1 MVLSVLV
8 VGHGSIAAWVADHVK
23 DDQNLRIDYV
33 LCRPGREDAARAA
46 IPGAEAISDVSQLDN
61 DVVDGDVDYALE
73 CAGHG
78 GLAAH
83 GPGLLERG
91 IDLGVISIGA
101 FSDPDISSALEQA
114 AKASEA
120 QIELLGGAIG
130 AIDALAAAR
139 QGGLEEVTYI
149 GRKPPAGW
157 KGSAAENVLDLDG
170 LNDAEVHFTGSARE
184 AAQAYP
190 KNANVAATVALA
202 GLGLDHTKVTL
213 VADPAMTG
221 NRHVVEAKGAFGSF
235 SFTIDGKALPGN
247 PKSSALTAMSAV
259 RALRNRAALIRI

>member
-1 MVLSVLV
+1 MMLSVLI
-8 VGHGSIAAWVADHVK
+8 VGHGSIATWVTDHVK
-23 DDQNLRIDYV
+23 DDQNLQIDYV

-46 IPGAEAISDVSQLDN
+46 IPGAKAISEASQLE
-61 DVVDGDVDYALE
+61 GRVDYALE

-83 GPGLLERG
+83 GPGLLARG

-114 AKASEA
+114 AKAGET

-139 QGGLEEVTYI
+139 QGGLDEVTYI

-157 KGSAAENVLDLDG
+157 KGSAAEKLLDLDN
-170 LNDAEVHFTGSARE
+170 LTKAEVHFTGSARD
-184 AAQAYP
+184 AAQIYP

-202 GLGLDHTKVTL
+202 GLGLDNTNVNL
-213 VADPAMTG
+213 IADPDMTG

-235 SFTIDGKALPGN
+235 SFTIDGKSLPGN